1 MKNLIIGI
9 LISLS
14 IMGCSEEKVLLSP
27 AEMKEDIQF
36 YFHLIRN
43 IHPAPYQRYDSMTF
57 VALEAKMIES
67 CSRPMT
73 VRDFGFRL
81 MKTRKFLDGHAGI
94 SNFFSTPG
102 RYHFPF
108 VEFKDGFMLL
118 GNDTLLAVRDYF
130 ATYTAFDIDSM
141 ISWEQPPRIRN
152 EHMNVLLNLL
162 LTPANKNTA
171 TYTGVLKTG
180 NGVRDTV
187 IGVDIRRKSEN
198 PIYSEPYTSTFFHQ
212 DSMAVLYY
220 NTCMIYGKED
230 VKRYIEFVDTFFY
243 ELKNKGINTLFI
255 DVTHNGGGSDGNN
268 SAIINHLRADEFTAK
283 IRMTGK
289 KAGIE
294 GYLASDLIKKYHD
307 LNKDAINHWMET
319 FGNPIMEKGVAFMEG
334 SSPTR
339 ESGYEGKVFVIMGNN
354 TYSAGANFCMEIKL
368 TNAAILVGEE
378 TGQYYPICGNVII
391 STLPNSKIQ
400 YQMPTTE
407 TFYGIPN
414 GHIYPDIPY
423 PLKEE
428 MGLDD
433 YKQILNLSS
442 SSYTPLAT
450 FPSPY

>member
-9 LISLS
+9 LMSLS
-14 IMGCSEEKVLLSP
+14 IIGCSEKKVLLSP

-36 YFHLIRN
+36 YFHLIRD
-43 IHPAPYQRYDSMTF
+43 IHPDPYQRYDSMTF
-57 VALEAKMIES
+57 VTLEAKMIES

-73 VRDFGFRL
+73 ARDFGFRL
-81 MKTRKFLDGHAGI
+81 MKTKKFLDGHAGI

-102 RYHFPF
+102 RYHFPI
-108 VEFKDGFMLL
+108 VEFKDSFMLL
-118 GNDTLLAVRDYF
+118 DNDTLLAVKDNL
-130 ATYTAFDIDSM
+130 ATYTASDIDSM

-152 EHMNVLLNLL
+152 ENMNVLLNLL
-162 LTPANKNTA
+162 LTPANKSTA
-171 TYTGVLKTG
+171 TYTGVLKTA

-198 PIYSEPYTSTFFHQ
+198 PIYSEPYASTFFPE

-220 NTCMIYGKED
+220 NTCMIYGGND

-243 ELKNKGINTLFI
+243 KLKNKGIKTLFI

-268 SAIINHLRADEFTAK
+268 SAIINHLRADEFTSK

-294 GYLASDLIKKYHD
+294 EYLASDLIKKYLD
-307 LNKDAINHWMET
+307 LNKDAMNRWMET
-319 FGNPIMEKGVAFMEG
+319 FGNPIMEKGVAFLEG
-334 SSPTR
+334 SSPAR
-339 ESGYEGKVFVIMGNN
+339 DSGYEGKVFVIMGNN
-354 TYSAGANFCMEIKL
+354 TYSAGADFCLAIKIS
-368 TNAAILVGEE
+368 NAAILVGEE

-391 STLPNSKIQ
+391 GTLPNSKIQ
-400 YQMPTTE
+400 YQMPSTE

-423 PLKEE
+423 PLKED

-433 YKQILNLSS
+433 YKKILTLFS
-442 SSYTPLAT
+442 SSYTP
-450 FPSPY
+450 